1 MLALASGSRRALANL
16 VYSARRRSR
25 VSAPRLAT
33 CAGLCA
39 VALVAGGLLGVLLVF
54 FVLIVVLDAVLPMPG
69 HTWSEADDRFSR
81 LVRQRRRAGLA
92 RRLRRRPPDDLDVLD
107 DGAGWAAIAERRA
120 LGVQPIPLESIT
132 GTVES
137 MKARS
142 FDGCFRPEPASAE
155 HWKRLWIAQARGAAL
170 PPISVYRVG
179 GSHVVRDGHHRVSV
193 ACDQGL
199 ATIDADVVELLPP
212 AGRAISHRT
221 PAASPPA

>member
-1 MLALASGSRRALANL
+1 MLALASASRRALANV

-25 VSAPRLAT
+25 LSLPRIGA
-33 CAGLCA
+33 CGASCA

-54 FVLIVVLDAVLPMPG
+54 LVLILVLDAVLPMPG
-69 HTWSEADDRFSR
+69 HTWSEADERFSR
-81 LVRQRRRAGLA
+81 LVRQRRRSALA
-92 RRLRRRPPDDLDVLD
+92 RRLRRRPPDGLDVLD

-120 LGVQPIPLESIT
+120 LGVTPIPLESIT
-132 GTVES
+132 GTVEP

-142 FDGCFRPEPASAE
+142 FDGCFRPERASAE

-179 GSHVVRDGHHRVSV
+179 GGHVVRDGHHRVSV

-199 ATIDADVVELLPP
+199 STIEADVVELLAP
-212 AGRAISHRT
+212 AGLAGPRRT
-221 PAASPPA
+221 PAA